1 MASLKSGID
10 KLSGDSRTLVEDY
23 LKLFSIKQ
31 SEKLAL
37 LLGILF
43 SFIILS
49 VLLLIV
55 ILFSSFALAAWLN
68 SILSGDY
75 TGFLLVGG
83 LYVLLT
89 LLLLIRIIRSKTPLM
104 ANFFSRLVTSILGV
118 KHDGSN
124 DLKGLRHTSDKLQQ
138 KIDSG
143 QDLIKVDLQLLRYSI
158 FENLLKEILLWFSG
172 RKKESKPKEAKTVR
186 KTKQKAKKEQT
197 KPKA

>member
-10 KLSGDSRTLVEDY
+10 KLSGDSKTLVEDY

-43 SFIILS
+43 SFFMLS
-49 VLLLIV
+49 LLLLIV

-68 SILSGDY
+68 SILSGAY
-75 TGFLLVGG
+75 TGFLIMGG
-83 LYVLLT
+83 LYILLT
-89 LLLLIRIIRSKTPLM
+89 ILLLLRIILSKTPFM
-104 ANFFSRLVTSILGV
+104 ANFFSRLIAGILGV
-118 KHDGSN
+118 KHDGTN
-124 DLKGLRHTSDKLQQ
+124 DLKGLRHSSEMLQQ

-158 FENLLKEILLWFSG
+158 FENFLKEILLWFTG
-172 RKKESKPKEAKTVR
+172 RKQESKSKEAKTVK
-186 KTKQKAKKEQT
+186 KTSQKAKKE
-197 KPKA
+197 

>member
-23 LKLFSIKQ
+23 LKLFSVKQ

-158 FENLLKEILLWFSG
+158 FENLLKEILGWFSG
-172 RKKESKPKEAKTVR
+172 RKKESKPKEAKTVK
-186 KTKQKAKKEQT
+186 KTKQKAKSEQT

>member
-10 KLSGDSRTLVEDY
+10 KLSGDSKTLVEDY

-43 SFIILS
+43 SFFMLS
-49 VLLLIV
+49 LLLLIV

-68 SILSGDY
+68 SILSGAY
-75 TGFLLVGG
+75 TGFLIMGG
-83 LYVLLT
+83 VYVLLT
-89 LLLLIRIIRSKTPLM
+89 ILLLLRIILSKTPFM
-104 ANFFSRLVTSILGV
+104 ANFFSRLIAGILGV
-118 KHDGSN
+118 KHEGTN
-124 DLKGLRHTSDKLQQ
+124 DLKGLRHSSEMLQQ

-158 FENLLKEILLWFSG
+158 FENFLKEILLWFTG
-172 RKKESKPKEAKTVR
+172 RKQESKSKEAKTVK
-186 KTKQKAKKEQT
+186 KTRQKAKKE
-197 KPKA
+197 

>member
-10 KLSGDSRTLVEDY
+10 KLSGDSKTLVEDY

-68 SILSGDY
+68 SILSGAY
-75 TGFLLVGG
+75 TGYLLVGG

-89 LLLLIRIIRSKTPLM
+89 LLLLLRIIRSKTPLM
-104 ANFFSRLVTSILGV
+104 ANFFSRLVTGILGV

-124 DLKGLRHTSDKLQQ
+124 DLNGLRHSCDILKQ

-143 QDLIKVDLQLLRYSI
+143 QELIKVDLQLLRYSI
-158 FENLLKEILLWFSG
+158 FENLLKEILGWFTG
-172 RKKESKPKEAKTVR
+172 RKKESKSKEAKTV
-186 KTKQKAKKEQT
+186 KKAKPKPKAKKE
-197 KPKA
+197 

>member
-10 KLSGDSRTLVEDY
+10 KLSGDSKTLVEDY

-43 SFIILS
+43 SFFMLS
-49 VLLLIV
+49 LLLLIV

-68 SILSGDY
+68 SILSGAY
-75 TGFLLVGG
+75 TGFLIMGG

-89 LLLLIRIIRSKTPLM
+89 ILLLLRIILSKTPFM
-104 ANFFSRLVTSILGV
+104 ANFFSRLIAGILGV
-118 KHDGSN
+118 KLDGTS
-124 DLKGLRHTSDKLQQ
+124 DLKGLRHSSEMLQQ

-158 FENLLKEILLWFSG
+158 FENILKEILGWFSG
-172 RKKESKPKEAKTVR
+172 RKKESKSKEAKPVR
-186 KTKQKAKKEQT
+186 KTKQKAKKE
-197 KPKA
+197 

>member
-10 KLSGDSRTLVEDY
+10 KLSGDSKTLVEDY

-43 SFIILS
+43 SFFMLS
-49 VLLLIV
+49 LLLLIV

-68 SILSGDY
+68 SILSGAY
-75 TGFLLVGG
+75 TGFLIMGG

-89 LLLLIRIIRSKTPLM
+89 ILLLLRIILSKTPFM
-104 ANFFSRLVTSILGV
+104 ANFFSRLIAVILGV
-118 KHDGSN
+118 KHDGTK
-124 DLKGLRHTSDKLQQ
+124 DLKGLRHSSEMLQQ

-143 QDLIKVDLQLLRYSI
+143 QDLIKADLQLLRYSI
-158 FENLLKEILLWFSG
+158 FENILKEILLWFSG
-172 RKKESKPKEAKTVR
+172 RKKESKSKEAKPVR
-186 KTKQKAKKEQT
+186 KTKQKAKKE
-197 KPKA
+197 

>member
-10 KLSGDSRTLVEDY
+10 KLSGDTKTLVEDY

-68 SILSGDY
+68 TILSGAY
-75 TGFLLVGG
+75 TGYLLVGG

-89 LLLLIRIIRSKTPLM
+89 LLLLLRIILSKTPLM
-104 ANFFSRLVTSILGV
+104 ANFFSRLVTGILGV

-124 DLKGLRHTSDKLQQ
+124 DLKGLRHSSDKLKQ

-158 FENLLKEILLWFSG
+158 FENFLKEILGWFTG
-172 RKKESKPKEAKTVR
+172 RKKESKSTKAKTVR
-186 KTKQKAKKEQT
+186 KTKPKTKKE
-197 KPKA
+197 

>member
-10 KLSGDSRTLVEDY
+10 KLSGNSKTLVEDY

-43 SFIILS
+43 SFFMLS
-49 VLLLIV
+49 LLLLIV

-68 SILSGDY
+68 SILSGAY
-75 TGFLLVGG
+75 TGFLIMGG

-89 LLLLIRIIRSKTPLM
+89 ILLLLRIILSKTPFM
-104 ANFFSRLVTSILGV
+104 ANFFSRLIAGILGV
-118 KHDGSN
+118 KLDGTS
-124 DLKGLRHTSDKLQQ
+124 DLKGLRHSSEMLQQ

-143 QDLIKVDLQLLRYSI
+143 QDLIKADLQLLRYSI
-158 FENLLKEILLWFSG
+158 FENILKEILGLFSG
-172 RKKESKPKEAKTVR
+172 RKKESKSKEAKPVR
-186 KTKQKAKKEQT
+186 KTKQKAKKE
-197 KPKA
+197 

>member
-10 KLSGDSRTLVEDY
+10 KLSGDSKTLVEDY

-43 SFIILS
+43 SFFMLS
-49 VLLLIV
+49 LLLLIV

-68 SILSGDY
+68 SILSGAY
-75 TGFLLVGG
+75 TGFLIMGG

-89 LLLLIRIIRSKTPLM
+89 ILLLLRIILSKTPFM
-104 ANFFSRLVTSILGV
+104 ANFFSRLIAGILGV
-118 KHDGSN
+118 KHEGTN
-124 DLKGLRHTSDKLQQ
+124 DLKGLRHSSEMIQQ

-143 QDLIKVDLQLLRYSI
+143 QDLIKADLQLLRYSI
-158 FENLLKEILLWFSG
+158 FENILKEILGLFSG
-172 RKKESKPKEAKTVR
+172 RKKESKSTKAKPVR
-186 KTKQKAKKEQT
+186 KTKQKAKKGQT
-197 KPKA
+197 KDSN

>member
-10 KLSGDSRTLVEDY
+10 KLSGDTKTLVEDY

-75 TGFLLVGG
+75 TGFLIVGG
-83 LYVLLT
+83 IYVLLT
-89 LLLLIRIIRSKTPLM
+89 LVLLIRIIRSKTPLM
-104 ANFFSRLVTSILGV
+104 ANFFSRLVTGILGV
-118 KHDGSN
+118 KHEGSN
-124 DLKGLRHTSDKLQQ
+124 DLKGLRHSSDKLQQ

-158 FENLLKEILLWFSG
+158 FENLLKEILGWFTG
-172 RKKESKPKEAKTVR
+172 RKKEGKSKEAKTVK
-186 KTKQKAKKEQT
+186 KTKPKAKKE
-197 KPKA
+197 

>member
-10 KLSGDSRTLVEDY
+10 KLSGDSKTLVEDY

-43 SFIILS
+43 SFFMLS
-49 VLLLIV
+49 LLLLIV

-68 SILSGDY
+68 SILSGAY
-75 TGFLLVGG
+75 TGFLIMGG

-89 LLLLIRIIRSKTPLM
+89 ILLLLRIILSKTPFM
-104 ANFFSRLVTSILGV
+104 ANFFSRLIAGILGV
-118 KHDGSN
+118 KHDGTN
-124 DLKGLRHTSDKLQQ
+124 DLKGLRHSSEMLQQ

-158 FENLLKEILLWFSG
+158 FENFLKEILGLFSG
-172 RKKESKPKEAKTVR
+172 RKKESKSKEAKPVK
-186 KTKQKAKKEQT
+186 KTRQKAKKE
-197 KPKA
+197 

>member
-10 KLSGDSRTLVEDY
+10 KLSGDSKTLVEDY

-43 SFIILS
+43 SFFMLS
-49 VLLLIV
+49 LLLLIV

-68 SILSGDY
+68 SVLSGEY
-75 TGFLLVGG
+75 AGFLLMGG

-89 LLLLIRIIRSKTPLM
+89 LLLLLRIIFSKTPFM
-104 ANFFSRLVTSILGV
+104 ANFFSRMVAGILGV

-124 DLKGLRHTSDKLQQ
+124 DLKGMRHSSDKLHQ
-138 KIDSG
+138 KIDSR
-143 QDLIKVDLQLLRYSI
+143 QELIKADLQLLRYSI
-158 FENLLKEILLWFSG
+158 FENILKEILGLFKG
-172 RKKESKPKEAKTVR
+172 RKKESRSSETESAK
-186 KTKQKAKKEQT
+186 KSIKKAKSKQK
-197 KPKA
+197 

>member
-10 KLSGDSRTLVEDY
+10 KLSGDSKTLVEDY

-37 LLGILF
+37 LLGIIF
-43 SFIILS
+43 SFFMLS
-49 VLLLIV
+49 LLLLIV

-68 SILSGDY
+68 TVLSGAY
-75 TGFLLVGG
+75 TGFLLMGG

-89 LLLLIRIIRSKTPLM
+89 ILLLLRIILSKTPFM
-104 ANFFSRLVTSILGV
+104 ANFFSRLIAGILGV

-124 DLKGLRHTSDKLQQ
+124 DLKGLRHSSDKLQQ

-143 QDLIKVDLQLLRYSI
+143 QELIKTDLQLLRYSI
-158 FENLLKEILLWFSG
+158 FENILKEILGLFKG
-172 RKKESKPKEAKTVR
+172 RKKESRSSETESAK
-186 KTKQKAKKEQT
+186 KSIKKAKSKQK
-197 KPKA
+197 

>member
-10 KLSGDSRTLVEDY
+10 KLSGDSKTLVEDY

-43 SFIILS
+43 SFFILS
-49 VLLLIV
+49 LLLLIV

-68 SILSGDY
+68 SILSGAY
-75 TGFLLVGG
+75 TGFLIMGG

-89 LLLLIRIIRSKTPLM
+89 ILLLLRIIISKTPFM
-104 ANFFSRLVTSILGV
+104 ANFFSRLIAGILGV
-118 KHDGSN
+118 KHDGTN
-124 DLKGLRHTSDKLQQ
+124 DLKGLRHSSEMIQQ

-143 QDLIKVDLQLLRYSI
+143 QDLIKADLQLLRYSI
-158 FENLLKEILLWFSG
+158 FENILKEILGLFSG
-172 RKKESKPKEAKTVR
+172 RKKASKSTKAKTVK

-197 KPKA
+197 NDSN

>member
-10 KLSGDSRTLVEDY
+10 KLSGDSKTLVEDY

-43 SFIILS
+43 SFFMLS
-49 VLLLIV
+49 LLLLIV

-68 SILSGDY
+68 SILSGAY
-75 TGFLLVGG
+75 TGFLIMGG

-89 LLLLIRIIRSKTPLM
+89 ILLLLRIILSKTPFM
-104 ANFFSRLVTSILGV
+104 ANFFSRLIAGILGV
-118 KHDGSN
+118 KHDGIN
-124 DLKGLRHTSDKLQQ
+124 DLKGLRHSSEMIQQ

-143 QDLIKVDLQLLRYSI
+143 QDLIKADLQLLRYSI
-158 FENLLKEILLWFSG
+158 FENILKEILGLFSG
-172 RKKESKPKEAKTVR
+172 RKKESKSTKAKPVS

-197 KPKA
+197 KDS

>member
-89 LLLLIRIIRSKTPLM
+89 LLLLIRIIRSKTPLL
-104 ANFFSRLVTSILGV
+104 ANFLSRLVTSILGV

-186 KTKQKAKKEQT
+186 KTKPKAKKEQT

>member
-10 KLSGDSRTLVEDY
+10 KLSGDSKTLVEDY

-43 SFIILS
+43 SFFMLS
-49 VLLLIV
+49 LLLLIV
-55 ILFSSFALAAWLN
+55 ILFSSFALASWLN
-68 SILSGDY
+68 SILSGAY
-75 TGFLLVGG
+75 TGFLIMGG

-89 LLLLIRIIRSKTPLM
+89 ILLLLRIILSKTPFM
-104 ANFFSRLVTSILGV
+104 ANFFSRLIAGILGV
-118 KHDGSN
+118 KHDGTN
-124 DLKGLRHTSDKLQQ
+124 DLKGLRHSSEMLQQ

-158 FENLLKEILLWFSG
+158 FENILKEILLWFSG
-172 RKKESKPKEAKTVR
+172 RKKESKSKEAKPVR
-186 KTKQKAKKEQT
+186 KTKPKAKKE
-197 KPKA
+197 

>member
-10 KLSGDSRTLVEDY
+10 KLSGDSKTLVEDY

-43 SFIILS
+43 SFFMLS
-49 VLLLIV
+49 LLLLIV

-68 SILSGDY
+68 SILSGAY
-75 TGFLLVGG
+75 TGFLIMGG

-89 LLLLIRIIRSKTPLM
+89 ILLLLRIILSKTPFM
-104 ANFFSRLVTSILGV
+104 ANFFSRLIAGILGV
-118 KHDGSN
+118 KLDGTK
-124 DLKGLRHTSDKLQQ
+124 DLKGLRHSSEMLQQ

-143 QDLIKVDLQLLRYSI
+143 QDLIKADLQLLRYSI
-158 FENLLKEILLWFSG
+158 FENILKEILLWFSG
-172 RKKESKPKEAKTVR
+172 RKKESKSKEAKPVR
-186 KTKQKAKKEQT
+186 KTKQKAKKE
-197 KPKA
+197 

>member
-1 MASLKSGID
+1 MASLKTGID
-10 KLSGDSRTLVEDY
+10 KLSGDSKTLVEDY

-43 SFIILS
+43 SFFMLS
-49 VLLLIV
+49 LLLLIV

-68 SILSGDY
+68 SILSGAY
-75 TGFLLVGG
+75 TGFLIMGG

-89 LLLLIRIIRSKTPLM
+89 ILLLLRIILSKTPFM
-104 ANFFSRLVTSILGV
+104 ANFFSRLIAGILGV
-118 KHDGSN
+118 KHDGIN
-124 DLKGLRHTSDKLQQ
+124 DLKGLRHSSEMIQQ

-143 QDLIKVDLQLLRYSI
+143 QDLIKADLQLLRYSI
-158 FENLLKEILLWFSG
+158 FENILKEILGLFSG
-172 RKKESKPKEAKTVR
+172 RKKESKSTKAKPVS

-197 KPKA
+197 KDS

>member
-10 KLSGDSRTLVEDY
+10 KLSGDSKSLVENY

-43 SFIILS
+43 SFFMLS
-49 VLLLIV
+49 LLLLIV
-55 ILFSSFALAAWLN
+55 ILFSSFALASWLN
-68 SILSGDY
+68 SILSGAY
-75 TGFLLVGG
+75 TGFLIMGG

-89 LLLLIRIIRSKTPLM
+89 ILLLLRIILSKTPFM
-104 ANFFSRLVTSILGV
+104 ANFFSRLIAGILGV
-118 KHDGSN
+118 KHDGTN
-124 DLKGLRHTSDKLQQ
+124 DLKGLRHSSEMLQQ

-158 FENLLKEILLWFSG
+158 FENFLKEILLWFGG
-172 RKKESKPKEAKTVR
+172 RKQENKSKEAKPVK
-186 KTKQKAKKEQT
+186 KTRQKAKKE
-197 KPKA
+197 

>member
-10 KLSGDSRTLVEDY
+10 KLSGDSKTLVEDY

-43 SFIILS
+43 SFFMLS
-49 VLLLIV
+49 LLLLIV

-68 SILSGDY
+68 SILSGAY
-75 TGFLLVGG
+75 TGFLIMGG
-83 LYVLLT
+83 LYLLLT
-89 LLLLIRIIRSKTPLM
+89 ILLLLRIIISKTPFM
-104 ANFFSRLVTSILGV
+104 ANFFSRLIAGILGV
-118 KHDGSN
+118 KHDGTN
-124 DLKGLRHTSDKLQQ
+124 DLKGLRHSSEMIQQ

-143 QDLIKVDLQLLRYSI
+143 QDLIKADLQLLRYSI
-158 FENLLKEILLWFSG
+158 FENILKEILGLFSG
-172 RKKESKPKEAKTVR
+172 RKKESKSTKAKTVR

-197 KPKA
+197 KDSF

>member
-10 KLSGDSRTLVEDY
+10 KLSGDSKTLVEDY
-23 LKLFSIKQ
+23 VKLFSIKQ

-43 SFIILS
+43 SFFMLS
-49 VLLLIV
+49 LLLLIV

-68 SILSGDY
+68 SILSGAY
-75 TGFLLVGG
+75 TGFLIMGG

-89 LLLLIRIIRSKTPLM
+89 ILLLLRIIISKTPFM
-104 ANFFSRLVTSILGV
+104 ANFFSRLIAGILGV
-118 KHDGSN
+118 KHDGTN
-124 DLKGLRHTSDKLQQ
+124 DLKGLRHSSEMIQQ

-143 QDLIKVDLQLLRYSI
+143 QDLIKADLQLLRYSI
-158 FENLLKEILLWFSG
+158 FENILKEILGLFSG
-172 RKKESKPKEAKTVR
+172 RQKESKSKEAKPVR

-197 KPKA
+197 KDSF